1 MIMKEPVFND
11 FVRERNLAPGSIN
24 VYRNALTHYTQFNG
38 MTLTEL
44 LKEAEKEE
52 DQKIPWRKRTLL
64 NRLVDFR
71 NYIIDQGYSSTK
83 MVDRVTTFYKH
94 HYIEIHTLPK
104 TNYKNISEIRIPS
117 KEDLQKAL
125 EISDPFLAAFIPFLV
140 STGLSKIDALNLT
153 VKDFIQ
159 ATNPYHNGGEI
170 QEILEELSCQE
181 DVIPTFSLTRQK
193 TKKFHYT
200 FASPEAT
207 TALVNYL
214 QSRKDKLKPDSKL
227 FKMSYHW
234 LTVKFEEL
242 NNKLALGV
250 TDGNEYSVFRC
261 HTLRKYH
268 ATTLRDDGL
277 SIDIV
282 NSLQGKA
289 KNTVDAAYF
298 IDTPEQL
305 KKRYV
310 EHVNSLLINS
320 EAKVV
325 NVKTE
330 EYIELEK
337 ENEALKEQNKRIDK
351 LEQLVLGSISD
362 DKLAELNKLL

>member
-1 MIMKEPVFND
+1 MKEPVFND
-11 FVRERNLAPGSIN
+11 FVRERNLSPGSIN
-24 VYRNALTHYTQFNG
+24 VYKNALEHYSNFNG
-38 MTLTEL
+38 MTLKQL
-44 LKEAEKEE
+44 LQEAEKEE

-64 NRLVDFR
+64 NRLIDFR

-83 MVDRVTTFYKH
+83 MLDRVTTFYKH
-94 HYIEIHTLPK
+94 FYIEIHTLPK
-104 TNYKNISEIRIPS
+104 TNFKNISEIRIPT

-125 EISDPFLAAFIPFLV
+125 EMSDTFLAAFIPFMV

-153 VKDFIQ
+153 VNDFIK
-159 ATNPYHNGGEI
+159 ATSDYHHGGDIVEV
-170 QEILEELSCQE
+170 LEELASQE
-181 DVIPTFSLTRQK
+181 DVIPTFALTRQK

-200 FASPEAT
+200 FCSPEAT
-207 TALVNYL
+207 TAIVYYL
-214 QSRKDKLKPDSKL
+214 KSRKDKLRSDSKL

-234 LTVKFEEL
+234 LTTKFEEL
-242 NNKLALGV
+242 NAKLNLGV
-250 TDGNEYSVFRC
+250 TDGNNYSVFRC

-282 NSLQGKA
+282 NSFQGKA
-289 KNTVDAAYF
+289 KNKIDAAYF

-320 EAKVV
+320 EAKIVD
-325 NVKTE
+325 VKTE

-337 ENEALKEQNKRIDK
+337 ENKELKEQNKRIDK

-362 DKLAELNKLL
+362 DKLAQLNKLL